1 MKLYQIIMTHN
12 RPWTAREIV
21 AFLLIFLAAAIVSG
35 ILFKHNKLVLSQ
47 VIAVLTLLTFL
58 AIVFAS
64 TVFTRTPLSE
74 HTYELEF
81 FWSWKQVFQGN
92 KALFEENLLNIILLF
107 PAGLLLPVIYRKY
120 LSWQKGF
127 FAGAFISFGIEFLQ
141 LVLARGLFEWDDI
154 VHNGLGCM
162 AGCIICSHFLKNKM

>member
-1 MKLYQIIMTHN
+1 MTSEDKTLRAENDSANRQTLLYGMGDQHLD
-12 RPWTAREIV
+12 IV
-21 AFLLIFLAAAIVSG
+21 V
-35 ILFKHNKLVLSQ
+35 NKLKERYKVDVELSKPCC
-47 VIAVLTLLTFL
+47 LLYT
-58 AIVFAS
+58 S
-64 TVFTRTPLSE
+64 TVFTRTPSSE

-92 KALFEENLLNIILLF
+92 KALFEENLLNTILLF
-107 PAGLLLPVIYRKY
+107 PAGLLLPVIYRKT

-127 FAGAFISFGIEFLQ
+127 FSGAFISFGIEFLQ

-162 AGCIICSHFLKNKM
+162 AGCIISSHFLKNKM

>member
-12 RPWTAREIV
+12 RTWTAREII
-21 AFLLIFLAAAIVSG
+21 AFLLIFLAAAIISG
-35 ILFKHNKLVLSQ
+35 ILFRHNKLVLSQ
-47 VIAVLTLLTFL
+47 VIAALTLLTFL

-64 TVFTRTPLSE
+64 TVFTRTPSLE

-81 FWSWKQVFQGN
+81 FWSWKQVFHGN

-107 PAGLLLPVIYRKY
+107 PAGLLLPVIYRKSI
-120 LSWQKGF
+120 SWRKGF

-162 AGCIICSHFLKNKM
+162 VGCIISSHFLKNKM

>member
-58 AIVFAS
+58 SIVFAS
-64 TVFTRTPLSE
+64 TVFTRTPSSE

-107 PAGLLLPVIYRKY
+107 PAGLLLPVIYRKT

-127 FAGAFISFGIEFLQ
+127 FSGAFISFGIEFLQ

-162 AGCIICSHFLKNKM
+162 AGCIISSHFLKNKM